1 MRILPLFLV
10 PFFIVSL
17 MASLLTGCLPMD
29 ETPGLRLGGT
39 LSPAPSNFEFVSD
52 HPTILLR
59 AQGSI
64 LPRVV
69 TIWGVGFPNAL
80 YVWGDPTS
88 GWTQRVAQRPDVMVR
103 IGEDAFELRA
113 EKVSDPA
120 EVERVVAA
128 YAEKYGEDLEAIF
141 GRPATVEDFSLIY
154 RLTPRG

>member
-10 PFFIVSL
+10 PFLIVT
-17 MASLLTGCLPMD
+17 LLTACLPMD
-29 ETPGLRLGGT
+29 ETPGLRLGGA